1 LCERAA
7 SSPHRRARWL
17 TSPEETTEG
26 VKVNTARSRGSRV
39 NETAPLIV
47 RLAQGTLM
55 AGHGAQKLFGSFGGP
70 GIEGTSG
77 FMEMLG
83 MRPGRPWA
91 YLAGLSEFGG
101 GVLTALGLL
110 NPLGPLG
117 VIGSMSMATRKAHW
131 GKPVWVTEGG
141 AELPLLN
148 IAVSTALMIREPD
161 RYSLDR
167 LLGIRLPAWLG
178 PLGLVGIILT
188 VLYTEL
194 ETDEPPEQE
203 EGAQEEGAQDEAQD
217 EAREELAGP

>member
-1 LCERAA
+1 
-7 SSPHRRARWL
+7 
-17 TSPEETTEG
+17 
-26 VKVNTARSRGSRV
+26 
-39 NETAPLIV
+39 
-47 RLAQGTLM
+47 
-55 AGHGAQKLFGSFGGP
+55 
-70 GIEGTSG
+70 
-77 FMEMLG
+77 

-91 YLAGLSEFGG
+91 YMAGLSEFGG

-161 RYSLDR
+161 GYSLDR
-167 LLGIRLPAWLG
+167 ALGIHLPRWVG
-178 PLGLVGIILT
+178 PLGPAGIILT
-188 VLYTEL
+188 VLYAEQL
-194 ETDEPPEQE
+194 DAAEPPLAEV
-203 EGAQEEGAQDEAQD
+203 AQEEGSQD